1 MTQEHDVSGL
11 GLLAAPELTRNP
23 QPTYKMLRESAPV
36 MRVEGIGVLVST
48 WELVDQVLHNPQVYS
63 SALTSGVLKNERPLI
78 PLQIDPPEHGK
89 FRKILDPLFAPK
101 RMKALEPSIAALV
114 NQLIDGF
121 IDRDEIDFAKE
132 FSVPFPTQVFLTM
145 LGLPLDE
152 LPTLLTMKDGIIR
165 PHELVGK
172 PLGHPDTDAYQ
183 ATTAQSIYTY
193 FVATIEQRKRE
204 RRDDLL
210 SWFLEAEIDGDRL
223 TTDEILDICFL
234 FLIAG
239 LDTVTA
245 SLDCFFSYL
254 AQNPDVRRAIAG
266 DPENAS
272 YIVEE
277 LLRWETPVMAVAR
290 AAKHDTELGGCPI
303 HAGEQVLVMLGSANT
318 DEKTI
323 SDAEFVRF
331 DRKVNRHFGFGGG
344 VHRCLG
350 SHLARIELRTALRV
364 WHERIP
370 QYHIKPGVELDFTPG
385 VRAVQT
391 FPMIMHAGPPIKGEP
406 TAPTGAQPG
415 DGRLA

>member
-1 MTQEHDVSGL
+1 V
-11 GLLAAPELTRNP
+11 
-23 QPTYKMLRESAPV
+23 ES
-36 MRVEGIGVLVST
+36 
-48 WELVDQVLHNPQVYS
+48 
-63 SALTSGVLKNERPLI
+63 
-78 PLQIDPPEHGK
+78 GK

-101 RMKALEPSIAALV
+101 RMKALEASIAALV

-121 IDRDEIDFAKE
+121 IGRDEIDFAKE

-204 RRDDLL
+204 RRDDML

-223 TTDEILDICFL
+223 TSDEILDICFL

-254 AQNPDVRRAIAG
+254 AQHPDVRKAING
-266 DPENAS
+266 DQENIPF
-272 YIVEE
+272 IVEE

-303 HAGEQVLVMLGSANT
+303 HAGEQVLAMLGSANT

-323 SDAEFVRF
+323 TGAEFVRF

-350 SHLARIELRTALRV
+350 SHLARVELRTALRV

-370 QYHIKPGVELDFTPG
+370 EYHIKPGVELDFTPG

-391 FPMIMHAGPPIKGEP
+391 FPMIMHAGPK
-406 TAPTGAQPG
+406 
-415 DGRLA
+415 

>member
-1 MTQEHDVSGL
+1 MTQEQDLSGL
-11 GLLAAPELTRNP
+11 GLLASPELTRHP
-23 QPTYKMLRESAPV
+23 QPTYKMLRDSAPV
-36 MRVEGIGVLVST
+36 MRVDGIGVLVST
-48 WELVDQVLHNPQVYS
+48 WELVDEVLHNPALYS
-63 SALTSGVLKNERPLI
+63 SALASGILKNDRPLI

-89 FRKILDPLFAPK
+89 FRKILDPLFAPR
-101 RMKALEPSIAALV
+101 RMKALETSIATLV
-114 NQLIDGF
+114 NQLVDGF
-121 IDRDEIDFAKE
+121 IGRDEIDFAKE

-152 LPTLLTMKDGIIR
+152 LPALLTMKDGIIR

-183 ATTAQSIYTY
+183 ASTAQSIYTY
-193 FVATIEQRKRE
+193 FTATIEQRKRE
-204 RRDDLL
+204 RRDDML

-223 TTDEILDICFL
+223 TIDEILDICFL

-239 LDTVTA
+239 LDTVSA
-245 SLDCFFSYL
+245 SLDYFFSYL
-254 AQNPDVRRAIAG
+254 AQHPDARKAIGG
-266 DPENAS
+266 DQENVPF
-272 YIVEE
+272 IVEE

-323 SDAEFVRF
+323 TDAASVRF

-350 SHLARIELRTALRV
+350 SHLARVELRTALRV
-364 WHERIP
+364 WHQRIP
-370 QYHIKPGVELDFTPG
+370 EYHIKPGVELDFTPG

-391 FPMIMHAGPPIKGEP
+391 FPMILHTEVR
-406 TAPTGAQPG
+406 
-415 DGRLA
+415 DG